1 MDKVYTKMVCCQGL
15 GGAYLEAANNSAE
28 HAGLVRLVAILN
40 INKIFN

>member
-15 GGAYLEAANNSAE
+15 GAYSGAANNSAE
-28 HAGLVRLVAILN
+28 RAGLVRLAAILN